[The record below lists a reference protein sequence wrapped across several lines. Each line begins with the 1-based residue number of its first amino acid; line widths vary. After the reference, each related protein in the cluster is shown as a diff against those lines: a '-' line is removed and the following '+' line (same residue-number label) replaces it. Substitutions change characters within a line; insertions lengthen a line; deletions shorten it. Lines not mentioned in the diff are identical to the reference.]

1 MVRLFFFIKVF
12 FFLII
17 NNCYSAPNFIAHAAG
32 GINGHTYTD
41 SVVAFKN
48 SILLGFKYIELD
60 LQLTADNKLFAL
72 HEWEDL
78 IKLEKSN
85 LVISRINKVR
95 ELHKNNQ
102 LKEKDL
108 IEINKY
114 LTYPIILEKDIMYF
128 LKNYP
133 DIYIVTDKIQNYK
146 KLENFFYGYTH
157 RVYIEINNK
166 LNYVIS
172 LFYNIENRML
182 FIKNL
187 NFKNQFF
194 LGLFKVRNVVTS
206 YDYLSKK
213 NFLQKLENIKK
224 KQLRIFIFTINDRE
238 NFLKI
243 KNIADF
249 IYTDFLKP

>member
-1 MVRLFFFIKVF
+1 M
-12 FFLII
+12 
-17 NNCYSAPNFIAHAAG
+17 
-32 GINGHTYTD
+32 
-41 SVVAFKN
+41 
-48 SILLGFKYIELD
+48 LGFKYIELD

-133 DIYIVTDKIQNYK
+133 DIYCY
-146 KLENFFYGYTH
+146 
-157 RVYIEINNK
+157 R
-166 LNYVIS
+166 
-172 LFYNIENRML
+172 
-182 FIKNL
+182 
-187 NFKNQFF
+187 
-194 LGLFKVRNVVTS
+194 
-206 YDYLSKK
+206 
-213 NFLQKLENIKK
+213 
-224 KQLRIFIFTINDRE
+224 
-238 NFLKI
+238 
-243 KNIADF
+243 
-249 IYTDFLKP
+249 